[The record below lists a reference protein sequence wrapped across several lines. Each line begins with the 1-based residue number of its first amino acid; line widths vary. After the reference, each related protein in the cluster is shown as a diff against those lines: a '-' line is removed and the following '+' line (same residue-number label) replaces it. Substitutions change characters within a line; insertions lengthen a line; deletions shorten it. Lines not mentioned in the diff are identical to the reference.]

1 MKLESI
7 PVQVTGPASGMT
19 NAILVEIAEL
29 LQQLAEK
36 DVSGAINLRSLP
48 LSEED
53 RTRLEDRLGHG
64 EVSAQLDVAGTTEV
78 WETSYPGVW
87 WIRHHGGDGRIA
99 AEEIAV
105 THVPEFL
112 MSPKEDIRAAA
123 ARINAEMHPTETSA
137 SEEEALHV

>member
-7 PVQVTGPASGMT
+7 PVHVTGPASGMSSAVLT
-19 NAILVEIAEL
+19 EIAEML
-29 LQQLAEK
+29 LQLAEK
-36 DVSGAINLRSLP
+36 GVSGAINLRSLP
-48 LSEED
+48 MSEED
-53 RTRLEDRLGHG
+53 RTHLEGRLGHG
-64 EVSAQLDVAGTTEV
+64 EVSARLEVAGTTEV

-87 WIRHHGGDGRIA
+87 WIRHRGGDGRIA

-112 MSPKEDIRAAA
+112 ISPKEDIRAAA